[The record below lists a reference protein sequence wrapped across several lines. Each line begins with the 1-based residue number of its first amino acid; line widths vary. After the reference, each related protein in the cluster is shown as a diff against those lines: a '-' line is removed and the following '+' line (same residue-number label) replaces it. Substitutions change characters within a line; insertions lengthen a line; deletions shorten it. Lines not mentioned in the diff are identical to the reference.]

1 MWPSIGVA
9 RDVLDDP
16 VSTAGMKLAKEWLEE
31 CISPTHAGCQ
41 GSIETQL
48 PTRVIDLGV
57 EGEHPRLLV
66 TNGARGKYV
75 TLSHCWGKV
84 SPLVTTKSTL
94 KKRIAEICAAEL
106 PKTFQDAIFVTH
118 VLGFRYLWIDSLCI
132 VQDSKEDWDIES
144 SRMQDVYACAIFNI
158 SADAALDSTSGL
170 GTRRRLP
177 LGKAVGSP
185 KNGDYVRVGPM
196 FDWTDS
202 SGVSHV
208 PRDKSDLKHILDT
221 RAWVLQE
228 RMLSPRIL
236 HFSEYEM
243 AWECDTCCRCECMV
257 LPRKPAARSFRGIL
271 GDSQLSKKEGL
282 QAWYDLVSEYSILD
296 LTLESDKLPA
306 VAGLASRAA
315 SYFSKTYIAGLWK
328 EDLPYCL
335 LWSVRC
341 RNLVSGPSARLQEY
355 VPSWSWASIRGQIAI
370 RTAMPVLQ
378 YLTAYEPEIK
388 GLDCNYRGGSV
399 YGSLQY
405 GIIKIKGKKAPV
417 SFDRYHRVI
426 MKTIEQTHEM
436 EGTQVFPDVTD
447 WSEFQDADDCFVFII
462 FMGNHIRH
470 HILLANT
477 LILRPVNQT
486 PGNSLGDT
494 CYRRIGCYQY
504 LTSLSSTSVDF
515 LLEQFQEEQ
524 ICIV

>member
-1 MWPSIGVA
+1 VWPSIGVA

-41 GSIETQL
+41 GSVETRL

-66 TNGARGKYV
+66 TNGTRGKYV

-94 KKRIAEICAAEL
+94 KKRIAGICVAEL
-106 PKTFQDAIFVTH
+106 PKTFQDAILVTH
-118 VLGFRYLWIDSLCI
+118 GLGFRYLWIDSLCI

-170 GTRRRLP
+170 GTWRRLP
-177 LGKAVGSP
+177 PGIAVGSP
-185 KNGDYVRVGPM
+185 KNGDHVRVRPI
-196 FDWTDS
+196 FDCTDS

-208 PRDKSDLKHILDT
+208 PRDEEHLKHVLDT

-243 AWECDTCCRCECMV
+243 AWECDTCCRCECTV
-257 LPRKPAARSFRGIL
+257 LPRKPAARSFRSIL
-271 GDSQLSKKEGL
+271 GDSQLSKKAGL
-282 QAWYDLVSEYSILD
+282 KVWFDLVGKYSTLN
-296 LTLESDKLPA
+296 LTRESDKLPA
-306 VAGLASRAA
+306 VAGLALRAA
-315 SYFSKTYIAGLWK
+315 NYLSKTYLAGLWE

-335 LWSVRC
+335 LWYVR
-341 RNLVSGPSARLQEY
+341 RGHLVSARLQEY
-355 VPSWSWASIRGQIAI
+355 VPSWSWASIRGE
-370 RTAMPVLQ
+370 TAMGPGRCAVSTLQ
-378 YLTAYEPEIK
+378 GPTVYKSEIK
-388 GLDCNYRGGSV
+388 GLEFNYGGGSV

-405 GIIKIKGKKAPV
+405 GIIEIKGMKSPV
-417 SFDRYHRVI
+417 SFDSQHRVI
-426 MKTIEQTHEM
+426 METPEQTHE
-436 EGTQVFPDVTD
+436 TVQNVVHPDVTD
-447 WSEFQDADDCFVFII
+447 WSEFQDADDCFLFII
-462 FMGNHIRH
+462 SVGHY
-470 HILLANT
+470 ILSSFLANS
-477 LILRPVNQT
+477 LILRPAKQIQ
-486 PGNSLGDT
+486 GNSLGNT

-504 LTSLSSTSVDF
+504 WTDSWRAPVYSLLKQT
-515 LLEQFQEEQ
+515 QEEQ